1 MNTKRAPPPLSPVAT
16 PAAARNRYPS
26 HRDVVAKIVLPGGE
40 DASDY
45 FRFAARGNPPK
56 PTIVSV
62 SPDCPYD
69 LEVGQIVCAVGID
82 DEFIMGP
89 STKFLSDVIHEF
101 NFSDQ
106 RTILL
111 RRSPHHAS
119 VHGSARAN
127 VVHNGSEMKPTRSKS
142 AKELGKQSAS
152 TRQIHHHH
160 RSRSDKQLSNG
171 GRSRSAKQIRSS
183 SMSKV
188 APMTSTR
195 PGPGRLT
202 LPPGHVGLWFEGS
215 PARLTDVS
223 AGSPVVAEGKGKVG
237 LIVSAVMIPGEI
249 EIYGPTST
257 DDLVELLNE
266 FSDCPGRV
274 IIFDQLQKINLTKEV
289 VSKIHLP
296 TTKCSVQFSG
306 KDRNIKITSVDGD
319 SRTKKKIKVGQSV
332 RRLEFPGESP
342 YFSSVGAKTLNV
354 LLNHHEKTHGK
365 ILVVGQPFHM
375 ASPAAEK
382 LVLAVEEA
390 PDRKTT
396 TKKSM
401 KDSIRDSIHLL
412 KEQTKNKW

>member
-1 MNTKRAPPPLSPVAT
+1 MNTERAPPPSPPPAAS
-16 PAAARNRYPS
+16 AAARNNYPS
-26 HRDVVAKIVLPGGE
+26 HRDVVSKIILPGGE
-40 DASDY
+40 DASHY
-45 FRFAARGNPPK
+45 FSFAARGNPPK
-56 PTIVSV
+56 PTVVSV

-69 LEVGQIVCAVGID
+69 IEVGQVVCAIGIE

-111 RRSPHHAS
+111 QRSPHHAK
-119 VHGSARAN
+119 VHGSARATA
-127 VVHNGSEMKPTRSKS
+127 HNGGEKKSTRSKS
-142 AKELGKQSAS
+142 AKDLGNPSAS
-152 TRQIHHHH
+152 TRQIQHHH

-171 GRSRSAKQIRSS
+171 GRSRGAKQIRSS
-183 SMSKV
+183 STRKV

-215 PARLTDVS
+215 PAHLTDVS
-223 AGSPVVAEGKGKVG
+223 TGSPVVAEGKGKVG
-237 LIVSAVMIPGEI
+237 LVVSTVLIPGEI
-249 EIYGPTST
+249 EIYGPVST

-274 IIFDQLQKINLTKEV
+274 IIFDQLQNINLAKEV

-296 TTKCSVQFSG
+296 TTKCSLQFSG
-306 KDRNIKITSVDGD
+306 RDRNIKIITVDGD

-365 ILVVGQPFHM
+365 VLVVGQPFRM

-382 LVLAVEEA
+382 LALAAEEA
-390 PDRKTT
+390 PDRKT

-401 KDSIRDSIHLL
+401 KDSICDSIHLL
-412 KEQTKNKW
+412 KEQTKNN